1 MQSGTLSL
9 QDVSTEK
16 GNQSLV
22 KRRSTRHRQPGKVE
36 KKKNEYAFH
45 TKINQTDSRCGC
57 NHAAPD
63 AETTRNQNMK
73 TENSRSYKGRHMHI
87 SPHAQ
92 CFAFPFPFFYNP
104 RKKQKHNT
112 RMPTRNF
119 PCFAP
124 QKIREGNTG
133 IPVVL

>member
-45 TKINQTDSRCGC
+45 TKIKPDQTRQTPDV
-57 NHAAPD
+57 AATMQRQMQKRQ
-63 AETTRNQNMK
+63 EIK
-73 TENSRSYKGRHMHI
+73 T
-87 SPHAQ
+87 
-92 CFAFPFPFFYNP
+92 
-104 RKKQKHNT
+104 
-112 RMPTRNF
+112 
-119 PCFAP
+119 
-124 QKIREGNTG
+124 
-133 IPVVL
+133 